1 MKSFKDKDPIIY
13 VGSKWGEIVRNGH
26 RNLWVNLRNKN
37 HLEIIN
43 LAIVKIK
50 EEQDFLEHTIIKFIE
65 VLNDM
70 KLLDKSFYNKI
81 KYGTDNINV
90 IFLMEHGFSFY
101 LSKEL
106 IDKYA
111 NYITINFDNDSYLI
125 SEDIIEKMNNDGIND
140 ILIFEL
146 KQFI

>member
-1 MKSFKDKDPIIY
+1 M
-13 VGSKWGEIVRNGH
+13 V
-26 RNLWVNLRNKN
+26 LRRQNT
-37 HLEIIN
+37 ER
-43 LAIVKIK
+43 KIK
-50 EEQDFLEHTIIKFIE
+50 CS
-65 VLNDM
+65 N
-70 KLLDKSFYNKI
+70 KSFYNKI

-125 SEDIIEKMNNDGIND
+125 SEDIIEKMNNDSIND

-146 KQFI
+146 KQFV